1 MKHSLISPSEENDLF
16 KGNNL
21 SREHQRQIFLQ
32 QHGYPSSFCAFL
44 AGDASPRRYYRW
56 QKGGKSVILMDTP
69 VTEKPEQFFHL
80 AQLLRD
86 YHLSAPAIF
95 AVDFEQGFMLLED
108 FGDQT
113 YTQKLTQE
121 NTHILYQC
129 AVDVLIYL
137 HRQVQQKPAFV
148 SAYTVIELL
157 REACLFLDWYY
168 PATQG
173 QQPSST
179 VRESYMLLWQQ
190 AFSEALSQQPS
201 SLVLRDYHVDNLV
214 VLSDREGVQ
223 QCGLLDFQDALWGPI
238 GYDIVSLFEDARRD
252 VDPML
257 KEQLWQHYGNA
268 FPSLDLVRVRRSSA
282 IISAGR
288 HLKILGVFTRL
299 ALRDG
304 KKHYLAYLPRVL
316 RLLNTALAEADLP
329 ELQVWFQENVSQWS
343 IPHVD

>member
-1 MKHSLISPSEENDLF
+1 
-16 KGNNL
+16 
-21 SREHQRQIFLQ
+21 
-32 QHGYPSSFCAFL
+32 
-44 AGDASPRRYYRW
+44 
-56 QKGGKSVILMDTP
+56 
-69 VTEKPEQFFHL
+69 
-80 AQLLRD
+80 
-86 YHLSAPAIF
+86 
-95 AVDFEQGFMLLED
+95 
-108 FGDQT
+108 
-113 YTQKLTQE
+113 
-121 NTHILYQC
+121 
-129 AVDVLIYL
+129 
-137 HRQVQQKPAFV
+137 
-148 SAYTVIELL
+148 
-157 REACLFLDWYY
+157 
-168 PATQG
+168 
-173 QQPSST
+173 
-179 VRESYMLLWQQ
+179 VRESYILLWQQ

-252 VDPML
+252 VDPTL

-304 KKHYLAYLPRVL
+304 KKHYLTYLPRVL